1 MPGVRPMTGHP
12 SAAPR
17 PETGASSQPSRL
29 ARLGRRDF
37 GVVGALFLVVVLV
50 IGFGLLAEEV
60 MEGDT
65 ARFDLAVI
73 TALRTPGNLADPLGP
88 PWVEEMGRDVTAL
101 GSFTFLG
108 FLFAATLGYLLLI
121 RKRGLALLVSAAI
134 LGGTLVSTL
143 LKYGIDRPRPD
154 FPHTA
159 RVFTPGFPSGHAT
172 LATITFLTL
181 GALLT
186 RVNIDRRVKVYFMS
200 LAVFLTIIVG
210 LSRMYLGVHYPSDVA
225 AGWCVGSAWAVL
237 CWTVA
242 FWLQQQGQVEGPGNY
257 NAPSGLADG

>member
-1 MPGVRPMTGHP
+1 MTGHP

-143 LKYGIDRPRPD
+143 LKYGIDRPR
-154 FPHTA
+154 
-159 RVFTPGFPSGHAT
+159 RVSQAVMPRLLPS
-172 LATITFLTL
+172 
-181 GALLT
+181 
-186 RVNIDRRVKVYFMS
+186 
-200 LAVFLTIIVG
+200 
-210 LSRMYLGVHYPSDVA
+210 PS
-225 AGWCVGSAWAVL
+225 
-237 CWTVA
+237 
-242 FWLQQQGQVEGPGNY
+242 
-257 NAPSGLADG
+257 